1 MQQNNTPTINKY
13 QKLSV
18 CNNALGGILPE
29 FNPAALC
36 LTDQSTLEVDEMSP
50 TQRLENVVNRGVL
63 IDGVGRVLLEEAHE
77 YLRIDWPVSMN
88 GELWKEGAGTLVLGG
103 ECLFG
108 SAGAEDPLEDT
119 VADIHLKE
127 GVLAIA
133 SASAIDG
140 CRLSISNNTTLAVA
154 YSSDDNA
161 LLKSGLRKVK
171 TAEPFVL
178 CDVEGGKLPLVVD
191 FSDWGGTMPAT
202 LEVGLVTV
210 DNQENIVAAVSSMMP
225 ETVDMLGLET
235 FYKVK
240 ISKTVNSDEDTVT
253 FKAALTKV
261 GFTVTVR

>member
-1 MQQNNTPTINKY
+1 
-13 QKLSV
+13 
-18 CNNALGGILPE
+18 
-29 FNPAALC
+29 
-36 LTDQSTLEVDEMSP
+36 
-50 TQRLENVVNRGVL
+50 
-63 IDGVGRVLLEEAHE
+63 
-77 YLRIDWPVSMN
+77 MN

-108 SAGAEDPLEDT
+108 SAGASDPLEDT

-133 SASAIDG
+133 SVFAIDG
-140 CRLSISNNTTLAVA
+140 CRLSISNGTSLAVA
-154 YSSDDNA
+154 YSSGNSA
-161 LLKSGLRKVK
+161 LLKYGLRNVK

-178 CDVEGGKLPLVVD
+178 YDVEGGKLPLAVD
-191 FSDWGGTMPAT
+191 FSGWGDTVPIA

-210 DNQENIVAAVSSMMP
+210 DNQEEIVASVSSMMP
-225 ETVDMLGLET
+225 ETVDILGLES

-240 ISKTVNSDEDTVT
+240 ISKTVNSDENTVT